1 MFDQLKLAVPDK
13 ENLIEVDVH
22 ALTSE
27 QKIELCWTWKL
38 KGVSI
43 TTLAKSFSVS
53 RRTIYQWLA
62 KGKEYFISNME
73 EMTYLEL
80 IADHDMQLEHLENVA
95 LAELDRITEPEFGA
109 DENGNIYQKKK
120 AATKEISELLRT
132 IASIRDQRM
141 KLHQHCGLIPK
152 VPDRL
157 HHVIS
162 SKDSV
167 SLEEYEQTDEELRV
181 SLMSKLNRIS
191 RL

>member
-141 KLHQHCGLIPK
+141 KLHTTVGLIPR
-152 VPDRL
+152 VPDKI
-157 HHVIS
+157 HHKIGGREV
-162 SKDSV
+162 DSV
-167 SLEEYEQTDEELRV
+167 EEYQQTSEELRI
-181 SLMSKLNRIS
+181 SLIDKLNKVS